1 MSPQFHAVFHGQNAS
16 STEVHRILLEDL
28 EEEDISPNP
37 APLGVIIIAREHGS
51 SSQWFTFD
59 YIKAISLAL
68 W

>member
-28 EEEDISPNP
+28 EDVSPNP
-37 APLGVIIIAREHGS
+37 AHLGVIIIARERGS